1 MAFKMRGITPLKQ
14 NTGESLHT
22 RGGDSTLSSKEL
34 YEKSLREGNVK
45 IKRVNILGK
54 NVYTR
59 KKHKK

>member
-1 MAFKMRGITPLKQ
+1 MKGITPLKQ

-34 YEKSLREGNVK
+34 YEKRLREGNVK
-45 IKRVNILGK
+45 IQRVNILGK